1 MTKDRLISAMSHFCP
16 PIIGVCPKCGSP
28 IFCGYRCFECRFD
41 ASGKEIEP
49 FKWDK
54 LEQEELK

>member
-1 MTKDRLISAMSHFCP
+1 MTKDRLISAMLNFCP
-16 PIIGVCPKCGSP
+16 EIIGVCPKCGSL

-54 LEQEELK
+54 LE